1 MTNVGPGHDRTGP
14 VPPPDGLRAGRRDE
28 LVARVLSAVVMAVLA
43 LGTAWT
49 GGLVFDLFWLVAAII
64 VLTEWHGLVG
74 ATRRLAAVVPGIV
87 ALGAAQIYSSQAHPA
102 EAIGTLALGAAAT
115 LPLAD
120 AGRRLITAG
129 GVFYAGALVV
139 ALPILRHS
147 AVDGIVVVLWL
158 FAIVWGTDTMAF
170 FGGRLIG
177 GPKLAPRLSPSKT
190 WSGFIVGITSGAV
203 LGLMVTPRSGCGGCI
218 VVAGLLGGAL
228 AQAGDLFESSLKRR
242 FGVKDAGSLIP
253 GHGGLMDRL
262 DGFIAASIYAATVG
276 LWRFGAMESGAG
288 LLKW

>member
-1 MTNVGPGHDRTGP
+1 MTNVGSGQDRTGP
-14 VPPPDGLRAGRRDE
+14 VPPRDGLRPGRRGE
-28 LVARVLSAVVMAVLA
+28 LLVRVASAVVMAALA
-43 LGTAWT
+43 LGTAWI
-49 GGLVFDLFWLVAAII
+49 GGLVFDLFWLAAAIV
-64 VLTEWHGLVG
+64 VLMEWHGLVG
-74 ATRRLAAVVPGIV
+74 ATRRFAALVPG
-87 ALGAAQIYSSQAHPA
+87 GAALTVAQTFSSQAPPA
-102 EAIGTLALGAAAT
+102 GALGILALGAAAT

-120 AGRRLITAG
+120 AGRRLFLAG
-129 GVFYAGALVV
+129 GVLYAGALVV

-147 AVDGIVVVLWL
+147 AVDGIAAMVWL

-177 GPKLAPRLSPSKT
+177 GPKLAARLSPSKT
-190 WSGFIVGITSGAV
+190 WSGFVIGITSGAV
-203 LGLMVTPRSGCGGCI
+203 LGLLVAPHSGCGGCI

-228 AQAGDLFESSLKRR
+228 SQAGDLFESSLKRR

-262 DGFIAASIYAATVG
+262 DGFIAASIFAATVG
-276 LWRFGAMESGAG
+276 LWRFGSMESGAG